1 MRIRLPK
8 ATAGDPPELLDA
20 HPLALQALAAA
31 LQPPLL
37 VQLATGAQLA
47 ASRMLCFRGKPRL
60 RHGLAASLCVGHAV
74 APKKSQFSSTDRF
87 SARWSPC
94 IALYA
99 SREFSRPLAVSGSP
113 KA

>member
-47 ASRMLCFRGKPRL
+47 ASRMLCFRGA
-60 RHGLAASLCVGHAV
+60 HE
-74 APKKSQFSSTDRF
+74 
-87 SARWSPC
+87 SPNC
-94 IALYA
+94 AGADA
-99 SREFSRPLAVSGSP
+99 SRQAALAPRAGGIIVRGACGGAQKVSIQLH
-113 KA
+113 